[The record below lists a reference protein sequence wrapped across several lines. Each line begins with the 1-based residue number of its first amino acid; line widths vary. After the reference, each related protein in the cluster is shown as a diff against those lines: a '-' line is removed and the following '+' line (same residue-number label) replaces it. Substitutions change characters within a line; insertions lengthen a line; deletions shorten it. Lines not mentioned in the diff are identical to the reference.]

1 MEAQIKTLQKLIDNS
16 SRIVFFGGAGVSTAS
31 GIPDFRSSQ
40 GLFLQETGYNV
51 PAEEIVSIQFFNQYP
66 KIFFDFYFENLVHQD
81 AKPNLVH
88 RYIAELEKKNKHIAV
103 VTQNIDGLHEQ
114 AGSSHI
120 YNLHGSI
127 AHNHCMTCGQYFS
140 LGDFTAIVDDEG
152 IPRCSNDGSIVKPDV
167 TLYGEQLDMNVV
179 EGAIYEISQADLMVI
194 VGTSLAVYPAASLI
208 DYFNGKQVV
217 VINQSVVP
225 TRNPGALFLQGDM
238 NRVFEKLT

>member
-1 MEAQIKTLQKLIDNS
+1 METKIKTLQELIDNA

-40 GLFLQETGYNV
+40 GLFLQETGYKV
-51 PAEEIVSIQFFNQYP
+51 PAEEILSIQFFNQQP

-88 RYIAELEKKNKHIAV
+88 YYIAELEKRNKHVAV
-103 VTQNIDGLHEQ
+103 VTQNIDGLHEL

-127 AHNHCMTCGQYFS
+127 AHNYCESCGRHFS
-140 LGDFTAIVDDEG
+140 LDELSVNSEG
-152 IPRCSNDGSIVKPDV
+152 IPRCPDDGSIVKPDV
-167 TLYGEQLDMNVV
+167 VLYGEQLDMGVV

-194 VGTSLAVYPAASLI
+194 VGTSLGVYPAASLI

-217 VINQSVVP
+217 VINQSTIS
-225 TRNPGALFLQGDM
+225 TRHPDTLFLRGDM
-238 NRVFEKLT
+238 NDVFQKLM